1 LWHVISTFELRG
13 AYEVGP
19 VELIRIRL
27 QTQPVEKKI
36 YSGPI
41 DCIRQIYKA
50 GGIRALYR
58 GLGATVAR
66 EGHGMGYLQKLV
78 KQHADLRMYFLT
90 YESLVKRDTSK
101 GMKREDIPHW
111 KLCLYG
117 ALYYLSPFYAKIL
130 DLGKQCG

>member
-1 LWHVISTFELRG
+1 MYFQDLGLVDSL
-13 AYEVGP
+13 VGP

-41 DCIRQIYKA
+41 DCIRQIYRA

-66 EGHGMGYLQKLV
+66 EGHGMGYLQIFSNHMLIPECIS
-78 KQHADLRMYFLT
+78 LRT
-90 YESLVKRDTSK
+90 N
-101 GMKREDIPHW
+101 H
-111 KLCLYG
+111 
-117 ALYYLSPFYAKIL
+117 
-130 DLGKQCG
+130 